1 MNDGPDGRADSMDK
15 SAKTRLDRLAS
26 PRRRGA
32 GIVTARPDGQ
42 LSDADVARLEM
53 LAREVRRRVLET
65 VHHAGSG
72 HVGGPLSVVEI
83 LVTLYGHELRVDP
96 SRPGWPDRDRLVFS
110 KGHAAPALYAVLA
123 ERGYFPVEELATF
136 DQLDSRLQA
145 HPDMTALP
153 GLDMST
159 GSLGQGLSVGVGMA
173 LGARLLDATWRT
185 HVIIGDGESQEGQVW
200 EAAFVAARD
209 GLDSL
214 VAILD
219 WNHLQQYG
227 WHETG
232 RPAAERVDPAAD
244 PASRWRATG
253 WHAIEVD
260 GHDVRALAAGLAE
273 ARQTRGRPTI
283 LVARTVK
290 GRGVSFMEGN
300 YLWHSKRVSD
310 DELRLA
316 LEELQ

>member
-1 MNDGPDGRADSMDK
+1 MS
-15 SAKTRLDRLAS
+15 
-26 PRRRGA
+26 GA
-32 GIVTARPDGQ
+32 AHMTGRPD
-42 LSDADVARLEM
+42 VALDDQAVIRLEQ
-53 LAREVRRRVLET
+53 LARSVRRLILQT

-83 LVTLYGHELRVDP
+83 LATLYGSELRVDP
-96 SRPGWPDRDRLVFS
+96 ARPGWQDRDRLVFS
-110 KGHAAPALYAVLA
+110 KGHAAPALYAIMA
-123 ERGYFPVEELATF
+123 ELGYFPAEELESF

-173 LGARLLDATWRT
+173 LGARLLGAGWRT
-185 HVIIGDGESQEGQVW
+185 YVVIGDGESQEGQVW
-200 EAAFVAARD
+200 EAAFVAARER
-209 GLDSL
+209 LDTL

-227 WHETG
+227 WHEPG
-232 RPAAERVDPAAD
+232 RPVAERVDPAIE
-244 PASRWRATG
+244 PAARWRATG
-253 WHAIEVD
+253 WHAVEVD
-260 GHDVRALAAGLAE
+260 GHDIRALAAGLME
-273 ARQTRGRPTI
+273 ARATRGRPTI

-300 YLWHSKRVSD
+300 YLWHSRPVTD
-310 DELRLA
+310 TDLARA
-316 LEELQ
+316 LEELA

>member
-1 MNDGPDGRADSMDK
+1 MGAIGVPSGSPVTSVARSPIDDDAVVRLQSITRRA
-15 SAKTRLDRLAS
+15 
-26 PRRRGA
+26 RRR
-32 GIVTARPDGQ
+32 I
-42 LSDADVARLEM
+42 
-53 LAREVRRRVLET
+53 LET
-65 VHHAGSG
+65 VHHAGAG

-83 LVTLYGHELRVDP
+83 LVTLYFREMRIDP
-96 SRPGWPDRDRLVFS
+96 SRPRWPDRDRLVFS

-123 ERGYFPVEELATF
+123 ERGYFPIEELATF

-159 GSLGQGLSVGVGMA
+159 GSLGQGLSVAVGMA
-173 LGARLLDATWRT
+173 HAARLLGGGWRT
-185 HVIIGDGESQEGQVW
+185 HVVIGDGESQEGQVW

-209 GLDSL
+209 RLDSL

-227 WHETG
+227 WHVTG
-232 RPAAERVDPAAD
+232 RPVAERMD
-244 PASRWRATG
+244 PASDPAVNPAARWRATG
-253 WHAIEVD
+253 WHAIVVD
-260 GHDVRALAAGLAE
+260 GHDIRAIAAGLDE
-273 ARQTRGRPTI
+273 ARATSGRPTI

-300 YLWHSKRVSD
+300 YLWHSKAVTD
-310 DELRLA
+310 DDLRRA
-316 LEELQ
+316 LEELG

>member
-1 MNDGPDGRADSMDK
+1 MTGPSRPAAALERPGP
-15 SAKTRLDRLAS
+15 TLDAEAVAS
-26 PRRRGA
+26 LEAIARRTRRR
-32 GIVTARPDGQ
+32 I
-42 LSDADVARLEM
+42 
-53 LAREVRRRVLET
+53 LET
-65 VHHAGSG
+65 VHHAGAG

-83 LVTLYGHELRVDP
+83 LVTLYHHELRVDP
-96 SRPGWPDRDRLVFS
+96 SRPDWPDRDRLVFS

-159 GSLGQGLSVGVGMA
+159 GSLGQGLSTGVGMA
-173 LGARLLDATWRT
+173 LAARVLGAGWRT
-185 HVIIGDGESQEGQVW
+185 YVVMGDGESQEGQVW

-209 GLDSL
+209 ALDSL
-214 VAILD
+214 VVILD

-227 WHETG
+227 WHDAG
-232 RPAAERVDPAAD
+232 RPVAERVDPVVGPVVD
-244 PASRWRATG
+244 PAARWRASG
-253 WHAIEVD
+253 WHTIEID

-273 ARQTRGRPTI
+273 ARATRGRPTVI
-283 LVARTVK
+283 VARTTK

-300 YLWHSKRVSD
+300 YLWHSRPVTD
-310 DELRLA
+310 DDLRRA
-316 LEELQ
+316 LEELR